1 MDSKR
6 KNPQE
11 IFRMEGEG
19 EVKSEEK
26 GGQEGPQRWDLGGNL
41 CDKLQKTMEKWRK
54 NFMGEK

>member
-1 MDSKR
+1 LRVTHSVFSFFLGEMDSKR

-26 GGQEGPQRWDLGGNL
+26 GGQEGPQR
-41 CDKLQKTMEKWRK
+41 
-54 NFMGEK
+54 